1 MRTDP
6 AFPID
11 LVAPDGDCARVL
23 PRGAHLLSWTARGAE
38 RLFLADPALAAPGS
52 AVRGGVPVIF
62 PQFAATGPLPR
73 HGFARTA
80 PWTFAGTTH
89 GDGWVEGRLT
99 LADDA
104 ATRAVW
110 PHAFAAELRVRV
122 GGGALAVTLG
132 VTNAG
137 DAPLAFTAALH
148 TYLRVSDVARAAVEG
163 LCGTTYRDSTAGGA
177 ERVDD
182 APAVHVDGEIDRIY
196 LDVPGPLVVRDGDAA
211 VRVSATGFP
220 DVVVWNPGPERAAA
234 LPDLAPDDW
243 RRMLCVEAAVVG
255 RPVRLAPGERWEGA
269 QIVEA

>member
-1 MRTDP
+1 MTS
-6 AFPID
+6 ID
-11 LVAPDGDCARVL
+11 LVAPDGDRARVL
-23 PRGAHLLSWTARGAE
+23 PRGAHVLSWTARGTE

-52 AVRGGVPVIF
+52 AVRGGIPVIF

-80 PWTFAGTTH
+80 EWTFAGTAG
-89 GDGWVEGRLT
+89 GDGWVEGRFR

-122 GGGALAVTLG
+122 GGGALVATLA

-148 TYLRVSDVARAAVEG
+148 TYLRVADVAAASVEG
-163 LCGTTYRDSTAGGA
+163 LRGVTYRDSAAGGV
-177 ERVDD
+177 ERTDD
-182 APAVHVDGEIDRIY
+182 APAVRVDGEIDRIY
-196 LDVPGPLVVRDGDAA
+196 LDVPGPLVVRDGDASL
-211 VRVSATGFP
+211 RVSAAGFP
-220 DVVVWNPGPERAAA
+220 DVVVWNPGPTRAAA

-243 RRMLCVEAAVVG
+243 RRMLCVEAAAVA
-255 RPVRLAPGERWEGA
+255 RPVPLAPGATWEGG
-269 QIVEA
+269 QRIDG